1 MKGRI
6 IINNNTPNSAY
17 SEKLN
22 NVNHAPIMFEDFPDI
37 MNVADVQQA
46 LHIGKNTTY
55 KLIDNKELKSICIGR
70 NIRVPKMYLIDFVM
84 GVKQEVQDI
93 QQ

>member
-1 MKGRI
+1 
-6 IINNNTPNSAY
+6 
-17 SEKLN
+17 
-22 NVNHAPIMFEDFPDI
+22 MFEDFPDI

-46 LHIGKNTTY
+46 LHIGKNTAY

-84 GVKQEVQDI
+84 GNKQDVQ
-93 QQ
+93 Q